1 MKKLILST
9 IAAVLTVLG
18 LGGIATMSPAY
29 AIKCVDKDGILQD
42 FTDITDCYG
51 VNGSEVKT
59 DLMDTLGTV
68 INVIIGVVGFVAVV
82 MIIIGG
88 IGFVTSQGDAA
99 RVTKARNTILY
110 GVVGLVVAILAY
122 AIVNF
127 VLKSLVQ

>member
-18 LGGIATMSPAY
+18 LGGVATISPAY
-29 AIKCVDKDGILQD
+29 ATGGYCPDGSKW
-42 FTDITDCYG
+42 TTNYT
-51 VNGSEVKT
+51 SECGIGEENET
-59 DLMDTLGTV
+59 DLMGTLSTI
-68 INVIIGVVGFVAVV
+68 INVIIGCVGFVAVV

-127 VLKSLVQ
+127 VLSSIFATA

>member
-29 AIKCVDKDGILQD
+29 AIKCVDSTGAVIDAS
-42 FTDITDCYG
+42 DISECYG
-51 VNGSEVKT
+51 QTDQET
-59 DLMDTLGTV
+59 DLMGTLSTI
-68 INVIIGVVGFVAVV
+68 INVIIGVVGFIAVV

-127 VLKSLVQ
+127 VLKSLVNN